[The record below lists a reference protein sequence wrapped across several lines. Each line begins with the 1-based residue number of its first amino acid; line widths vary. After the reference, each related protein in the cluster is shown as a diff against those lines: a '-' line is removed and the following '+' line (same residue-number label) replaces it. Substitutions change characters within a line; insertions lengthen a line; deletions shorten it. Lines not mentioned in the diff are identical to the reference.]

1 MRKVPSLL
9 KNKYFITSF
18 IFIIYFL
25 FLDDL
30 DIITIINQK
39 RKLTKLEVQRA
50 ILAENLKETKYTL
63 KKLKNLNYLESYA
76 RSRKF
81 FKKDNEE
88 IFVITYEEKKRK

>member
-1 MRKVPSLL
+1 MRNVPTLL
-9 KNKYFITSF
+9 KNKYLITSF
-18 IFIIYFL
+18 VFIIYFL

-30 DIITIINQK
+30 DIFTIINQK

-76 RSRKF
+76 RSQKF